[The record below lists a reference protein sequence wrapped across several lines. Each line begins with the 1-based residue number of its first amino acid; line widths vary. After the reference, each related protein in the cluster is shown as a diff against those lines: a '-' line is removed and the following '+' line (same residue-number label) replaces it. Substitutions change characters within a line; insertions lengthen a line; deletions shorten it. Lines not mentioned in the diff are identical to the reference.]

1 MRNPPR
7 PGSDA
12 AAEPIGDQNRA
23 MPRLA
28 IVGASARAAA
38 FSALRAGL
46 EPVCLDQFADLD
58 LQAFATAEVVHDYP
72 QGVVEQLQ
80 AYEGLPVI
88 YTGAMEN
95 YPEVLEQIAAQQS
108 LLGNDQSTLEAVR
121 DPFRVRKEIRAAHIP
136 ALEIRR
142 SDDQPP
148 RDGQWL
154 IKPLRGGGGR
164 GVAVWDDA
172 AGCSSTLQEPHYF
185 QQRATGETISAVFV
199 ASQDPVQLRYVG
211 LTRQLIGLEEL
222 NAPPFHW
229 CGSIGPVALQT
240 RGEILT
246 RRTGTVLA
254 HRFGLRGLF
263 GCDFVVSRDGEPL
276 LTEVNPRYTGSVEV
290 LELLC
295 GATLLEDHCR
305 ATGWDLPT
313 DLDAR
318 PSVVPTGA
326 VVGKAIYFADRDL
339 VAPDTSAWPH
349 VTPWEPLPGFADLPQ
364 PQATIRQGSP
374 VCTIFAATMS
384 FEECQQQLLGSAASI
399 RAALSA
405 CDPAGDA

>member
-1 MRNPPR
+1 MRNPLR
-7 PGSDA
+7 PGSDPP
-12 AAEPIGDQNRA
+12 AEAIGEQTGG

-58 LQAFATAEVVHDYP
+58 LQAVATAEVVRDYP
-72 QGVVEQLQ
+72 QSVVEQLQ
-80 AYEGLPVI
+80 AYDGLPVV

-95 YPEVLEQIAAQQS
+95 HPEVLAQIASTQR
-108 LLGNDQSTLEAVR
+108 LLGNDQATLAAVR
-121 DPFRVRKEIRAAHIP
+121 DPVRVRKELAAAHIP
-136 ALEIRR
+136 TLQVRS
-142 SDDQPP
+142 SDDPPP
-148 RDGQWL
+148 RDGRWL

-164 GVAVWDDA
+164 GVAVWDESDNA
-172 AGCSSTLQEPHYF
+172 SATLQEPHYF
-185 QQRATGETISAVFV
+185 QQRGAGETISAVFV
-199 ASQDPVQLRYVG
+199 AAQNPLQVRYVG
-211 LTRQLIGLEEL
+211 LTRQLIGREEL

-229 CGSIGPVALQT
+229 CGSIGPVALET

-254 HRFGLRGLF
+254 HRCGLRGLF
-263 GCDFVVSRDGEPL
+263 GCDFVVNSAGEPL

-326 VVGKAIYFADRDL
+326 VVGKVIYFADRDL
-339 VAPDTSAWPH
+339 VAPDTSTWPH

-364 PQATIRQGSP
+364 PGSFVRAGSP

-384 FEECQQQLLGSAASI
+384 FEECEQQLHDSAASI
-399 RAALSA
+399 RAALA
-405 CDPAGDA
+405 ECEPAVDA